1 MKPRALSMAGG
12 RAGSPWRPQCCD
24 GAVRAGRWL
33 LAAALLAAYAFL
45 GSGGSGIGMGAAHAA
60 SIIYDDRAQPI
71 AMAHEPQRI
80 VTLLP
85 SLTESVCELGACA
98 RLVGVDR
105 YSNWPVS
112 VNALPH
118 LGGQDDAQI
127 ERIVALKSDLVLV
140 SASSRV
146 ASRLESLGIHVVALE
161 AKSTA
166 DIHRVLETIAQALGK
181 PGAGDAQWARI
192 QLRVARAAARVPAGW
207 HARRAYFEISSAP
220 YAAGESSFIGETLAQ
235 LGVGNI
241 VPASMGPFP
250 KLNPEYVV
258 RAQPDLVMAE
268 TRALDEMPNRPGWNR
283 LHALEQGHYCGFASE
298 QYDVLVRPGPRLGE
312 AADLM
317 ADCLGRVAPPPQ
329 P

>member
-1 MKPRALSMAGG
+1 MNRRSAALRLALK
-12 RAGSPWRPQCCD
+12 AVVACYALVATL
-24 GAVRAGRWL
+24 GASAAPLLHDDRGAPVT
-33 LAAALLAAYAFL
+33 LAAVPA
-45 GSGGSGIGMGAAHAA
+45 
-60 SIIYDDRAQPI
+60 
-71 AMAHEPQRI
+71 RI

-85 SLTESVCELGACA
+85 SLTESVCALDDCA
-98 RLVGVDR
+98 KLVGVDR
-105 YSNWPVS
+105 YSNWPAS

-127 ERIVALKSDLVLV
+127 ERIVALKPDLVLA

-146 ASRLESLGIHVVALE
+146 VSRLESLGVHVLALE

-192 QLRVARAAARVPAGW
+192 QVRVAHAAARVPAGW

-220 YAAGESSFIGETLAQ
+220 YAAGASSFIGETLAQ

-283 LHALEQGHYCGFASE
+283 LHALEQGRHCGFASE

-312 AADLM
+312 AAELM
-317 ADCLGRVAPPPQ
+317 ADCLGRVAPPP

>member
-1 MKPRALSMAGG
+1 MKIRIDTIVVACCLLLAMQGAAAS
-12 RAGSPWRPQCCD
+12 SPLRD
-24 GAVRAGRWL
+24 DRGAAVRLAGVP
-33 LAAALLAAYAFL
+33 A
-45 GSGGSGIGMGAAHAA
+45 
-60 SIIYDDRAQPI
+60 
-71 AMAHEPQRI
+71 RI

-85 SLTESVCELGACA
+85 SLTESVCALDDCA
-98 RLVGVDR
+98 KLVGVDR
-105 YSNWPVS
+105 YSNWPAS

-127 ERIVALKSDLVLV
+127 ERIVALKPDLVLAA
-140 SASSRV
+140 ASSRV
-146 ASRLESLGIHVVALE
+146 VPRLESLGIHVLALE

-192 QLRVARAAARVPAGW
+192 DARVAQAAARVPAGW
-207 HARRAYFEISSAP
+207 HARRAYFEVSSDP
-220 YAAGESSFIGETLAQ
+220 YAAGESSFIGETLTR
-235 LGVGNI
+235 LGIGNI
-241 VPASMGPFP
+241 VPASLGPFP

-268 TRALDEMPNRPGWNR
+268 TRALAGMPDRPGWNR
-283 LHALEQGHYCGFASE
+283 LRALEQGRQCGFAPE

-312 AADLM
+312 AAELM
-317 ADCLGRVAPPPQ
+317 ADCLVRVAPPP